1 MFSDSVQVSSPPSDS
16 IKLSPTLQHK
26 VASKSFSVKS
36 KDNLLMKQSELTYSS
51 EKIDELKGSSGG
63 HRRTKSDSGTE
74 SRSVVVFDK
83 PPSLVRVEQTT
94 CMENLQSLL
103 NHKKELY
110 KKDMQGMD
118 KGYLYY
124 PFYQAPAS
132 WAPKGQLVAH
142 IHDHLQ
148 AVNKIK
154 VIPDSTYFVSF
165 SDDSTTKIW
174 DVNKMEGLHVINKP
188 RLVYSQQGGKIKTG
202 CYCMGN
208 QSIVAAS
215 SNGTIHAFN
224 IDREPNSKQ
233 KALKAKDVLRWELDP
248 SLHGSVVEMTE
259 MTCGG
264 QNVLAFVTTKGHLCG
279 LDLRTPNLAWDLEND
294 PRHGLMLSMALDPF
308 QNWIALG
315 TSLGYHIVWD
325 MRFQLPICNW
335 KHEGHGRPY
344 VHRIQQL
351 SSHPNQLQTVLS
363 AASGN
368 NEISV
373 WDMETSTRRQML
385 WASPTQP
392 FGPMTEN
399 PQQHNSVRALHTC
412 VVGNDPVLLT
422 GGTDRFIRLWHLN
435 NPSESSCIVKA
446 GVGSEKIDISY
457 SSQVIE
463 GVEVLRELKT
473 ASRGG
478 GGGGSTGGDDS
489 TESHVMSHVDCITSL
504 AVIPYKSPQNLTQQ
518 FIISASRDGIIK
530 LWK

>member
-1 MFSDSVQVSSPPSDS
+1 MTVLCINGLFNLRFLISSLQQIVPFIAHPNIWARYGSVGFIMAAASQLDDIDALCYIAPVVQPFLKYNNILELDNKHHLFYFTPSTKDYTT
-16 IKLSPTLQHK
+16 LSG
-26 VASKSFSVKS
+26 
-36 KDNLLMKQSELTYSS
+36 ELTYSS

-363 AASGN
+363 AASDIYGTHD
-368 NEISV
+368 NELHQLHQTFQSIVVHLLSDNDSNV
-373 WDMETSTRRQML
+373 KRAFLTHSAEKLCTF
-385 WASPTQP
+385 
-392 FGPMTEN
+392 FGA
-399 PQQHNSVRALHTC
+399 QK
-412 VVGNDPVLLT
+412 G
-422 GGTDRFIRLWHLN
+422 
-435 NPSESSCIVKA
+435 
-446 GVGSEKIDISY
+446 
-457 SSQVIE
+457 
-463 GVEVLRELKT
+463 KT
-473 ASRGG
+473 
-478 GGGGSTGGDDS
+478 
-489 TESHVMSHVDCITSL
+489 IT
-504 AVIPYKSPQNLTQQ
+504 
-518 FIISASRDGIIK
+518 
-530 LWK
+530 